1 MTKAKQRSIKTKQQ
15 QQKKKHRAKAR
26 LFLDKIFHRIKLKY
40 KADIEKK
47 MMIITIFV
55 YHCPLLVGV
64 PVLKNKF
71 KKRRKSKYE
80 WEKNLYIDSK

>member
-15 QQKKKHRAKAR
+15 QKKKNRAKAR

-47 MMIITIFV
+47 NDDNNYIRL
-55 YHCPLLVGV
+55 PLSAACWSAGA
-64 PVLKNKF
+64 
-71 KKRRKSKYE
+71 
-80 WEKNLYIDSK
+80 